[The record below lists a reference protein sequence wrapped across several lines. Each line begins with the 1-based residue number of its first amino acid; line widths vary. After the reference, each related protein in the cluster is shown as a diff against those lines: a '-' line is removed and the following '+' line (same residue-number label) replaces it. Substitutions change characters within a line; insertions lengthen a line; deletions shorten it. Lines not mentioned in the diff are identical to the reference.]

1 MDIDQAT
8 ADSIFEAARTATF
21 HRTNLGLHAQVSHG
35 GHTYFVQ
42 AGGSFRASID
52 GREGYGGTEHVFANA
67 TPEQDEALR
76 EAIAAQDTK

>member
-21 HRTNLGLHAQVSHG
+21 RRTNLGLHAQVSHG
-35 GHTYFVQ
+35 GYTYFVE
-42 AGGSFRASID
+42 AGGRFRASID

-76 EAIAAQDTK
+76 ATIAAQTAK